1 MAKLVKKSFH
11 QPDELQ
17 TPDKTYTAVVKLGPV
32 TAIKTIRKPGWKWS
46 ECIGSLVGR
55 EICHDSH
62 VGTVVSGSLTVVCD
76 DGEEI
81 TVSAGDAYSFAPGH
95 DGWVVGDEDF
105 VAFEFS
111 ALSPEPVNP
120 GA

>member
-1 MAKLVKKSFH
+1 MPKLVKRSFS

-17 TPDKTYTAVVKLGPV
+17 TPNKTYTAVVKFAGV
-32 TAIKTIRKPGWKWS
+32 TVIKTIRKPGWKWS
-46 ECIGSLVGR
+46 DCVGSLEGKQ
-55 EICHDSH
+55 ICDASH
-62 VGTVVSGSLTVVCD
+62 VGTVISGSLTVVSE

-111 ALSPEPVNP
+111 NTGL
-120 GA
+120 